1 MMHLGIDLGT
11 TYSLV
16 AQVNPH
22 GQPALFPD
30 ALNASQFRTP
40 SVVYI
45 GAEGT
50 LVGMAA
56 EELLD
61 DAPELPVA
69 RFVKTHLADA
79 AWRHPDHLGRGW
91 SAEALSA
98 LVLRKLLKDADAFA
112 GEDIGTV
119 VLTVPAQFTE
129 EQRRA
134 TLRAAAMAGLERVT
148 LVEEPVAAAS
158 FYGLDEGPRDRTL
171 LVYDFGGGTF
181 DVTVLQTAAEGLFV
195 LATDGIADLGG
206 RIIDQR
212 LVEALQRDFQSNYSR
227 LRLNDAG
234 NVQRLRRLAEDSKIK
249 FAKPGLNQVR
259 QALLLAGQPFEAL
272 ITRAQFDAVAG
283 PAVEQTLAVCT
294 RCLRSASLSWADV
307 DKIVLTGGSS
317 LLPQVVPTLAE
328 ASGKT
333 ARDIV
338 AKQPHQA
345 VAFGAAL
352 LASRLAADPQGDSA
366 IAPAATADLCLRTW
380 DARHQRPDLETLI
393 ARNTP
398 LPARYARTF
407 YTNRDDQTRLVLEF
421 VQRRHDPDEEHSLG
435 HFAFGPIRRPRRNM
449 PIEVAV
455 ILGRDGLL
463 HATARDAE
471 SGDEIAHTLSGD
483 AAGKAAPSLEQRH
496 LVESVQINV

>member
-1 MMHLGIDLGT
+1 MVWT
-11 TYSLV
+11 
-16 AQVNPH
+16 
-22 GQPALFPD
+22 
-30 ALNASQFRTP
+30 
-40 SVVYI
+40 
-45 GAEGT
+45 
-50 LVGMAA
+50 
-56 EELLD
+56 
-61 DAPELPVA
+61 
-69 RFVKTHLADA
+69 K
-79 AWRHPDHLGRGW
+79 
-91 SAEALSA
+91 
-98 LVLRKLLKDADAFA
+98 
-112 GEDIGTV
+112 
-119 VLTVPAQFTE
+119 
-129 EQRRA
+129 
-134 TLRAAAMAGLERVT
+134 
-148 LVEEPVAAAS
+148 
-158 FYGLDEGPRDRTL
+158 GPRDRTL

-212 LVEALQRDFQSNYSR
+212 LVEALQRNFQSNYSR

-234 NVQRLRRLAEDSKIK
+234 IVQRLRRLAEDSKIK

-380 DARHQRPDLETLI
+380 DARHQRPDLRST
-393 ARNTP
+393 ASATSP
-398 LPARYARTF
+398 SAP
-407 YTNRDDQTRLVLEF
+407 
-421 VQRRHDPDEEHSLG
+421 
-435 HFAFGPIRRPRRNM
+435 FA
-449 PIEVAV
+449 
-455 ILGRDGLL
+455 GRG
-463 HATARDAE
+463 ATC
-471 SGDEIAHTLSGD
+471 
-483 AAGKAAPSLEQRH
+483 PSR
-496 LVESVQINV
+496 